1 MGKSTKMAILF
12 VMNHYPDSR
21 NGGIENVTR
30 LLSAK
35 LKEIGYSIHIRFLYK
50 SDFDHSDDSIFDSC
64 EYLEWNNIE
73 KEFKSIVLTY
83 NIDVIVNRC
92 VIIAAPILRKSIDGT
107 GCKLITTYNNKPTLT
122 SRRIGEIWGDSSIS
136 FSKKIAIMMFY
147 PIYRHRSI
155 KRLRELHQTCYQSTD
170 ALVLLSSQYVKEY
183 TDLYGVDKDKIFVI
197 NNPIKSGIGITES
210 ELERK
215 EKIVLMVTRLD
226 EEQKCVIKALKLW
239 NAISATMSDWRLVII
254 GSGPDEEK
262 IKTYCKNEKLRS
274 VKFISAT
281 NPTEYYKRS
290 TIFLMTS
297 RNEGWPNTLNEAMR
311 YGCIPVVLAT
321 FSAVYDMIDNEK
333 NGYIVESDTEEKDIE
348 EMHKVI
354 ANLSSETE
362 NLNSMALF
370 SIEKTQRLSI
380 ENIIPQWIQLFNN

>member
-1 MGKSTKMAILF
+1 
-12 VMNHYPDSR
+12 MNHYPDSR

-35 LKEIGYSIHIRFLYK
+35 LKEIGYTIHIRYLYK
-50 SDFDHSDDSIFDSC
+50 SKFDHSDDSIFNSC

-73 KEFKSIVLTY
+73 KEVKSIVLIY
-83 NIDVIVNRC
+83 NIEVIVNRC
-92 VIIAAPILRKSIDGT
+92 VIIATPILRKSIDST

-122 SRRIGEIWGDSSIS
+122 TRRIGEIWGDSSIS
-136 FSKKIAIMMFY
+136 FPKKIAIMMCY
-147 PIYRHRSI
+147 PLYKHRSI
-155 KRLRELHQTCYQSTD
+155 KRLRKLHQKCYQSTD
-170 ALVLLSSQYVKEY
+170 VLILLSNQYVKEY
-183 TDLYGVDKDKIFVI
+183 TDLYGIGKDKIFVI
-197 NNPIKSGIGITES
+197 NNPIKSNIGITDS

-226 EEQKCVIKALKLW
+226 EEQKCIIKALKLW
-239 NAISATMSDWRLVII
+239 KTISPTMPDWRFVII

-262 IKTYCKNEKLRS
+262 IKTYCKNEKLQS
-274 VKFISAT
+274 IKFISAT

-333 NGYIVESDTEEKDIE
+333 NGYIVESYTEDKDIE
-348 EMHKVI
+348 EMYKVI
-354 ANLSSETE
+354 VNLSSEPE
-362 NLNSMALF
+362 NLNNMALF
-370 SIEKTQRLSI
+370 SIEKTQRLSL
-380 ENIIPQWIQLFNN
+380 ENIVPQWIQLFNN